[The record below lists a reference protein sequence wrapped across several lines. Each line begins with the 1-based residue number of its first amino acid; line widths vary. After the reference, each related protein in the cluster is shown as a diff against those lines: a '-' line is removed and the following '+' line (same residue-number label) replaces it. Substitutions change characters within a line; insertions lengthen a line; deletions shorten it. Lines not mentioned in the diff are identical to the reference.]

1 MGFFLLFFLFYG
13 ILIFNVFFWGG
24 GCNDFVLPPA
34 AAALRSRRAFEL
46 TEPGEIATGITT
58 PRQDFYGISSLSDA
72 TLTHIR
78 QRRGT

>member
-1 MGFFLLFFLFYG
+1 M
-13 ILIFNVFFWGG
+13 I
-24 GCNDFVLPPA
+24 CRSLPPTA
-34 AAALRSRRAFEL
+34 ATFVSERVFEL

-58 PRQDFYGISSLSDA
+58 PWQDFYGISSLYDA

>member
-1 MGFFLLFFLFYG
+1 MICHVLLPTAATFLSE
-13 ILIFNVFFWGG
+13 
-24 GCNDFVLPPA
+24 C
-34 AAALRSRRAFEL
+34 AFEL

-58 PRQDFYGISSLSDA
+58 PWQDFYGISSLYDA